1 MFGKNC
7 TCSEGCSKS
16 TSRLSPENQMA
27 RRLLWAQR
35 GDFAS
40 SLTFLQLWSQINVPL
55 KEVEPET
62 TVASVTQDQDASIN
76 SNLGAPLMFLGQ
88 EAIDSDELT
97 AEITREFVF
106 AEFSKSRLR
115 NFDSFQEEQVTQA
128 IDFMLSDTKAD
139 TEFGIEKKKKTG
151 TSESTGQ

>member
-1 MFGKNC
+1 MVVQKLVLLHKDVHQPLGKFVVLLVLWVI
-7 TCSEGCSKS
+7 SSLAVVGLDVLAQKVVQKVLQIEP
-16 TSRLSPENQMA
+16 RNQMA

-106 AEFSKSRLR
+106 AEIQQEPTQ
-115 NFDSFQEEQVTQA
+115 NFHLFP
-128 IDFMLSDTKAD
+128 L
-139 TEFGIEKKKKTG
+139 
-151 TSESTGQ
+151 